1 MSEIEVDDLIAIGSI
16 SEARA
21 IYDEAGS
28 EIDQVLLAVG
38 FQIGGTEWQ
47 TGYWVQLY
55 LQQED
60 PENPGTYM
68 GMTCNTKY

>member
-1 MSEIEVDDLIAIGSI
+1 MKSFTFAALLAVTNAQQGKIVEASNPIPISEIEVDDLIAMGSI

-38 FQIGGTEWQ
+38 F
-47 TGYWVQLY
+47 
-55 LQQED
+55 
-60 PENPGTYM
+60 
-68 GMTCNTKY
+68 